1 MGFEVEDNGSKHPND
16 EVLGQRKDQRDD
28 RGDRTERVERGE
40 RGDRGDRGDRGER
53 GDRGRGSRGR
63 DDRDESDRES
73 AARSLRNM
81 NNMFSRPLDR
91 RSTGEYLNKFATAMN
106 EIFHPEKGA
115 PVAQSGGLQLGAFR
129 VLPIDQSEYLTSI
142 SAVVLILPLDQSD
155 GMHVFAHTFLLE
167 GSAPA
172 PAPLSSEWQGRR
184 YDVLQVAGDMWNEKF
199 LQKVENLC
207 VSQFPSHKVL
217 FNDCGCQVV
226 SKEVDPSD
234 AEVIRQL
241 AFYGTAALTTVSVEV
256 LKYQD
261 RWALDLL
268 DKRDTLDVHFDVS
281 GEPIIN
287 ASGQPRRSDVKMR
300 LSASIYEEDGT
311 IRQPLTVIGGQMEL
325 VYSPPKRDNG
335 YGFGGRRDEETQHF
349 YPLFNITTL
358 DTEYKLVSME
368 LALLGLAPAALL
380 SENLRW
386 VYAFRGSNARRGGKG
401 NKDYRDIGALNLLVG
416 GKYVDTKSA
425 NCTDEQFL
433 DYFGTLTHADL
444 AYGMHIEERGELTWV
459 HQTFLEA
466 AQGDADAEDIIF
478 DAADE
483 LTDGRFSRIYK
494 EMGGSAPFD
503 DGDNRIILGTYR
515 DDDGNVRDLRDID
528 LLYLLNLSVER
539 NSADADL
546 VLEYQDT
553 FDMVEM
559 PISYRIARRVDI
571 LESVLGGNI
580 QITGFARQIFIDPDF
595 IRALAKAI
603 HSCGASINLVTQG
616 SQYLN
621 TRARGNSRIARYAG
635 SNLSSGLFNTWGGN
649 DGDRSNSNRPY
660 MGRVRRW

>member
-1 MGFEVEDNGSKHPND
+1 MGFEVEDNGNNKHPND
-16 EVLGQRKDQRDD
+16 DVLGQRSSRQQEEKSREERSERTTRDSRDNRDTRGRRRDDD
-28 RGDRTERVERGE
+28 RGQD
-40 RGDRGDRGDRGER
+40 
-53 GDRGRGSRGR
+53 
-63 DDRDESDRES
+63 DRES

-81 NNMFSRPLDR
+81 NSMFSRPLDR
-91 RSTGEYLNKFATAMN
+91 RSSGEYLSKFSTTLN

-115 PVAQSGGLQLGAFR
+115 PVAQSGGLQLAAFK
-129 VLPIDQSEYLTSI
+129 VLPVDQSEYLTSI
-142 SAVVLILPLDQSD
+142 SAAILILPLEQSD
-155 GMHVFAHTFLLE
+155 GMYVFAHTLVLE
-167 GSAPA
+167 GSAPP
-172 PAPLSSEWQGRR
+172 PAPLQSEWQGRR
-184 YDVLQVAGDMWNEKF
+184 YDVLQVSGDLWNEKF
-199 LQKVENLC
+199 LQKVEKLC
-207 VSQFPSHKVL
+207 EAQYPNHKVL

-226 SKEVDPSD
+226 SKDVDPTD
-234 AEVIRQL
+234 AAMIRQI
-241 AFYGTAALTTVSVEV
+241 AFYATAALTTVSVEV
-256 LKYQD
+256 LKYQE

-300 LSASIYEEDGT
+300 LSASIYEDEGT
-311 IRQPLTVIGGQMEL
+311 IRQPLTVVGGQMEL
-325 VYSPPKRDNG
+325 VYSPPKRDSG

-349 YPLFNITTL
+349 YPVFNITTL

-368 LALLGLAPAALL
+368 LALLGMAPVALL

-401 NKDYRDIGALNLLVG
+401 NKDFRDIGALNLLVG
-416 GKYVDTKSA
+416 GKYFDTKSA
-425 NCTDEQFL
+425 NCSDEQFL

-444 AYGMHIEERGELTWV
+444 AFGMHIEERGELTWV

-466 AQGDADAEDIIF
+466 AQGDEDAEDMIF

-494 EMGGSAPFD
+494 EMGGGNPFD

-515 DDDGNVRDLRDID
+515 DDEGNVRDLRDID

-539 NSADADL
+539 NSGDTDL
-546 VLEYQDT
+546 ALEYQDT
-553 FDMVEM
+553 FDMVEL
-559 PISYRIARRVDI
+559 PISARIARRIDI

-580 QITGFARQIFIDPDF
+580 TITGFARQVFIDPIF

-603 HSCGASINLVTQG
+603 HGCGATMNLVTQG
-616 SQYLN
+616 SSYLN
-621 TRARGNSRIARYAG
+621 TRARGNNRIARYAG
-635 SNLSSGLFNTWGGN
+635 SNLGSGLFNTWGGGDN
-649 DGDRSNSNRPY
+649 DRSNSNRPF
-660 MGRVRRW
+660 MGRVRRWD